1 MTAQPATTCT
11 RQVWPRHGVDTM
23 HLAAR
28 VGVPDRVVR
37 RRAVQRDL
45 MDRRPGRHRGADVQG
60 ARQAGGD
67 GGRVRAAVV
76 RGGHVDGAGA
86 DPDVGPAHR
95 RLAGRHV
102 RQHLEQAVAELRI
115 HPELLVHHRPEHAVG
130 APGLVQRGPLV
141 ERLAD
146 VGGEVGR
153 RADLRHRAGLLG
165 HATELQRGEVV
176 GVPLLLARAEQ
187 AVVAQADRHHAG
199 VEGVGLLGVPG
210 VGARVAAGAA
220 LDVQAV
226 GARVAGRLA
235 QLERGQRLGR
245 RDQARL
251 GYPVG
256 V

>member
-1 MTAQPATTCT
+1 
-11 RQVWPRHGVDTM
+11 M
-23 HLAAR
+23 HLPGLAAAGRGHEDLAAR
-28 VGVPDRVVR
+28 VGVTHRVVR
-37 RRAVQRDL
+37 HRSVQRHLVDRRAR
-45 MDRRPGRHRGADVQG
+45 GHRGPGVQG
-60 ARQAGGD
+60 ARKAGGD
-67 GGRVRAAVV
+67 GRRIGAAVV
-76 RGGHVDGAGA
+76 RGGDVDRAGA

-95 RLAGRHV
+95 RLGRHV
-102 RQHLEQAVAELRI
+102 RQHLEQAVAELRV

-153 RADLRHRAGLLG
+153 RADLRHRARLLG
-165 HATELQRGEVV
+165 HAAQLQRGQVV
-176 GVPLLLARAEQ
+176 GVALLLARAEQ
-187 AVVAQADRHHAG
+187 AVVAQADGHDAG
-199 VEGVGLLGVPG
+199 VEGVGLLGVTG
-210 VGARVAAGAA
+210 VGARVTAGPA

-245 RDQARL
+245 RDQPRL
-251 GYPVG
+251 GYPIG